1 MSARKTYDT
10 EILTVRQ
17 VNALNSN
24 DSFIASNRILTTD
37 GRGGTYW
44 AVPSSLGAFGAY
56 NEIRIDNLPFVADLS
71 YNRLYLSSGSGIG
84 FSMNSTLKRAFVFS
98 KGFTQFDVS
107 GGNTLVGY
115 SNGVVSPTL
124 KVVGQ
129 GSVRVS
135 GDPLTNT
142 LFVSG
147 TESLISTG
155 IYGYSK
161 VNVISNAST
170 LTMDAIGNS
179 NNAYLESTSPSTF
192 LTVLGV
198 NDILLTTNTTKN
210 AYFMS
215 ISTFTSKGY
224 LDISGVAYGS
234 VSSSLSTVST
244 LFYDGPKTGNATS
257 SLVSFTSNISVGI
270 RQQFNYDQQN
280 VMLNYTSLDRFKLFS
295 SFTLTT
301 MSNYARDQATINKGL
316 ISTVSFY
323 SSIGTNNFQQTN
335 YGLYDSNSLDTGVS
349 YSSVS
354 FRLDSLSSIVQKNA
368 KVSIQVQPSF
378 LFANNATPARIFYVS
393 TMIQAGASINLSTLF
408 VRPYMATQA
417 VNSNVWAD
425 HLTIPLESA
434 YLSSTYTSSYTF
446 LHRFTTW
453 NGGFTTSTV
462 QHLTYGC
469 NALHVRV
476 NGTNF
481 TGI

>member
-24 DSFIASNRILTTD
+24 NSVISSNRVLTTD

-56 NEIRIDNLPFVADLS
+56 NEILVDNVPFVADLS
-71 YNRLYLSSGSGIG
+71 YNRLYLSSGTGIG
-84 FSMNSTLKRAFVFS
+84 FSMNSTLKRAILFS
-98 KGFTQFDVS
+98 KGFSQFDIS

-115 SNGVVSPTL
+115 SNGIVSPTL

-170 LTMDAIGNS
+170 LTMDAIGNT
-179 NNAYLESTSPSTF
+179 NNAYLESTSPSTN
-192 LTVLGV
+192 LTVIGV

-210 AYFMS
+210 TYFMS
-215 ISTFTSKGY
+215 ISTFTSRGY
-224 LDISGVAYGS
+224 LDISGAAFGS
-234 VSSSLSTVST
+234 VSSAMSTVST
-244 LFYDGPKTGNATS
+244 LFYDIPKIGNATS
-257 SLVSFTSNISVGI
+257 SLVSFMSNISTGI
-270 RQQFNYDQQN
+270 RSNFNVDEYN
-280 VMLNYTSLDRFKLFS
+280 VLTNYTSLDLYRYFS
-295 SFTLTT
+295 TYTLTT
-301 MSNYARDQATINKGL
+301 FSNYGQDQATINKGL
-316 ISTVSFY
+316 LSTVSFY

-335 YGLYDSNSLDTGVS
+335 YGKYDSNTLDTGVS
-349 YSSVS
+349 YSTVS
-354 FRLDSLSSIVQKNA
+354 FRLDSMSSILQKNA
-368 KVSIQVQPSF
+368 KLSVQVQPSL
-378 LFANNATPARIFYVS
+378 LFTNNATPSRVFYVS

-408 VRPYMATQA
+408 VRPWMATQA
-417 VNSNVWAD
+417 LNSNLWSD
-425 HLTIPLESA
+425 SLTIPLESA
-434 YLSSTYTSSYTF
+434 YVSSTYTSSYTL

-453 NGGFTTSTV
+453 NGGLTASTV

-469 NALHVRV
+469 NALHVRI

>member
-24 DSFIASNRILTTD
+24 DSFLPANRILTTD
-37 GRGGTYW
+37 GKGGTYW
-44 AVPSSLGAFGAY
+44 AVPSSLGAFGAF
-56 NEIRIDNLPFVADLS
+56 NEIRIDNLPYVADLS
-71 YNRLYLSSGSGIG
+71 YNRLFLSSGSGIG
-84 FSMNSTLKRAFVFS
+84 ISMNSTLKRAILFS
-98 KGFTQFDVS
+98 KCFTGFDIS

-115 SNGVVSPTL
+115 SNGIVSPTL
-124 KVVGQ
+124 KMVGQ
-129 GSVRVS
+129 GSVRIS

-170 LTMDAIGNS
+170 LTTQAIGNS
-179 NNAYLESTSPSTF
+179 NNTYLESTSPSTN

-198 NDILLTTNTTKN
+198 NDILLATNTTSN
-210 AYFMS
+210 AFYIS

-224 LDISGVAYGS
+224 LDISGAAFGS
-234 VSSSLSTVST
+234 VSSALSTVST
-244 LFYDGPKTGNATS
+244 LFYDSPKLGNATS
-257 SLVSFTSNISVGI
+257 SLVAFTSNISTGI

-280 VMLNYTSLDRFKLFS
+280 VLLNYTSLDRFKLFS

-301 MSNYARDQATINKGL
+301 LSNYATDQATINKGL
-316 ISTVSFY
+316 LSTVSFY
-323 SSIGTNNFQQTN
+323 STLRTNTFQDLN
-335 YGLYDSNSLDTGVS
+335 YGSYDSNTLDTGVS
-349 YSSVS
+349 YSTVS
-354 FRLDSLSSIVQKNA
+354 FRLDSFSSMVQKNA
-368 KVSIQVQPSF
+368 RVSVQVQPSL

-393 TMIQAGASINLSTLF
+393 TMIQAGNTLNMSTLF
-408 VRPYMATQA
+408 VRPWMAVQA
-417 VNSNVWAD
+417 VNSNLWSD
-425 HLTIPLESA
+425 SLTIPLESA

-453 NGGFTTSTV
+453 NGGMTTSTT
-462 QHLTYGC
+462 QHLTYGS